1 MYTFLDNMFKVLKM
15 AANNEQQK
23 DLAAL
28 AICGNNLEPP
38 SLEDAIEVRN
48 YILANWE
55 SFKMI
60 YKSTGAQY
68 TTLKRVKTI
77 FGLNEN

>member
-28 AICGNNLEPP
+28 AICGDNLETP
-38 SLEDAIEVRN
+38 SLEDAVEVRN
-48 YILANWE
+48 CILVNWE

>member
-1 MYTFLDNMFKVLKM
+1 MHTFLDNMFKVLKM

-28 AICGNNLEPP
+28 AICGDNLETP
-38 SLEDAIEVRN
+38 SLEDAVEVRN
-48 YILANWE
+48 CILVNWE

>member
-1 MYTFLDNMFKVLKM
+1 MFKVLKM

-28 AICGNNLEPP
+28 AICRNNLETP
-38 SLEDAIEVRN
+38 SLEDAVEVRN
-48 YILANWE
+48 CILVNWE

-60 YKSTGAQY
+60 YKGTGAQY

-77 FGLNEN
+77 F

>member
-1 MYTFLDNMFKVLKM
+1 M

-28 AICGNNLEPP
+28 AICRNNLETP
-38 SLEDAIEVRN
+38 SLEDAVEVRN
-48 YILANWE
+48 CILVNWE

-60 YKSTGAQY
+60 YKGTGAQY

-77 FGLNEN
+77 F

>member
-1 MYTFLDNMFKVLKM
+1 MFKVLKM

-28 AICGNNLEPP
+28 AICGNNLETP
-38 SLEDAIEVRN
+38 SLEDAVEVRN
-48 YILANWE
+48 CILVNWE

-60 YKSTGAQY
+60 YKGTGAQY

-77 FGLNEN
+77 F